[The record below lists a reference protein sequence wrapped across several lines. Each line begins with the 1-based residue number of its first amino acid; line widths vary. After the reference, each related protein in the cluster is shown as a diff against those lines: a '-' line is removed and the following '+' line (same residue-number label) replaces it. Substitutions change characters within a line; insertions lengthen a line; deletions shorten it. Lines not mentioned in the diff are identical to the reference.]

1 MSDAGPINLVPAISL
16 NGEPLAETS
25 AQFLTEI
32 RVERQFMVPAR
43 CTLRF
48 VDNGYDITTALLGDG
63 GSSLRL
69 TAPADSRTI
78 FTGTITALAV
88 EQPPN
93 RLPEVVV
100 TALDASWVLG
110 RDLSAATFTEM
121 SLLDV
126 IRQVVGDAGLQVD
139 SQVTASYLSSQAV
152 PYFPRA
158 GSVLDLLDE
167 VCRRYGCWWWT
178 AEDGTKL
185 TIADHVPDGPATT
198 LAEQGDGGYPLLAF
212 GARASIQPP
221 GEATVWGWDRAKKQ
235 VVTEQTRRPTETL
248 DSSFAAFAG
257 KRPGTVQ
264 TGQIPVDSTAEGKQ
278 VSQAI
283 VNHFGAR
290 AVQAEGMVE
299 GTGAISLGAKVTV
312 KGFGPL
318 AGTYPVTRVEH
329 VVRQTGWTTRFW
341 SGDRHPT
348 GLADVLGG
356 ARRATATLRTSGLT
370 TAVVTDL
377 NDPDKTG
384 RVKVSYPTLDGESA
398 SSGWARVAAPGGG
411 ADRGSVFVPE
421 VQDEVLVGF
430 ESDDPR
436 HPVVLGG
443 LFSSKTTIPGTYK
456 IDDSGQLAT
465 RSLTSRLGHVVSLND
480 GSAAADQSIEL
491 VLQGTQTKLH
501 LGKDNVTLLA
511 DDGKKITLQAGES
524 KIEMTS
530 DGVTITASTIT
541 LSGQQKVAASAPQ
554 VQVSATSQLQLS
566 SDAMAQLSGDAEVQV
581 SADGPLTLKGA
592 IVQIN

>member
-167 VCRRYGCWWWT
+167 VCRRYGCW
-178 AEDGTKL
+178 AL
-185 TIADHVPDGPATT
+185 PGPKVRWSWR
-198 LAEQGDGGYPLLAF
+198 LPMPF
-212 GARASIQPP
+212 HWASIAPCALA
-221 GEATVWGWDRAKKQ
+221 ATWRG
-235 VVTEQTRRPTETL
+235 RR
-248 DSSFAAFAG
+248 
-257 KRPGTVQ
+257 
-264 TGQIPVDSTAEGKQ
+264 
-278 VSQAI
+278 
-283 VNHFGAR
+283 
-290 AVQAEGMVE
+290 
-299 GTGAISLGAKVTV
+299 
-312 KGFGPL
+312 
-318 AGTYPVTRVEH
+318 
-329 VVRQTGWTTRFW
+329 
-341 SGDRHPT
+341 
-348 GLADVLGG
+348 
-356 ARRATATLRTSGLT
+356 
-370 TAVVTDL
+370 
-377 NDPDKTG
+377 
-384 RVKVSYPTLDGESA
+384 
-398 SSGWARVAAPGGG
+398 
-411 ADRGSVFVPE
+411 
-421 VQDEVLVGF
+421 
-430 ESDDPR
+430 
-436 HPVVLGG
+436 
-443 LFSSKTTIPGTYK
+443 
-456 IDDSGQLAT
+456 
-465 RSLTSRLGHVVSLND
+465 
-480 GSAAADQSIEL
+480 
-491 VLQGTQTKLH
+491 
-501 LGKDNVTLLA
+501 
-511 DDGKKITLQAGES
+511 
-524 KIEMTS
+524 
-530 DGVTITASTIT
+530 GV
-541 LSGQQKVAASAPQ
+541 
-554 VQVSATSQLQLS
+554 
-566 SDAMAQLSGDAEVQV
+566 
-581 SADGPLTLKGA
+581 
-592 IVQIN
+592 